1 MRTGAL
7 WEISVPTTQFCCEP
21 KTVLKNKISFFF
33 YSCIAQASTFGSP
46 LTLRH
51 SPWVIASTTLR
62 EFILH
67 PEARVTI
74 QNEIKIWFCDI

>member
-33 YSCIAQASTFGSP
+33 LFLYRPSIHFWLSSHPSALSLGD
-46 LTLRH
+46 R
-51 SPWVIASTTLR
+51 
-62 EFILH
+62 LH
-67 PEARVTI
+67 NLKRIHPPP
-74 QNEIKIWFCDI
+74 